1 MTATRSR
8 GPRKPQQERSR
19 RTLERVADAAL
30 ECFEAHGFDATTTAM
45 IAARAGIAVGTVY
58 SYYTDKREILLD
70 LIDTRVADR
79 TNFVITQLDP
89 ANWGERSP
97 QEVIHTLIET
107 LFRSAV
113 IQPGVQRIM
122 WERYFKDAEFQRRM
136 ASMRE
141 QTRVAVRDFLAAIE
155 SRDMLGAI
163 DPEMAAYVIV
173 NAVQWNSTM
182 AFTEGTA
189 AQRDAVAKALGQ
201 MVERYVFRESRPTSI
216 RLP

>member
-45 IAARAGIAVGTVY
+45 IASRAGIAVGTVY
-58 SYYTDKREILLD
+58 SYYNDKREILLD
-70 LIDTRVADR
+70 LIDSRVTDR
-79 TNFVITQLDP
+79 ANFVIAQLDP

-97 QEVIHTLIET
+97 QEIVHTLIEA
-107 LFRSAV
+107 LFRTAV

-141 QTRVAVRDFLAAIE
+141 KTRIAVRDFLGAIE
-155 SRDMLGAI
+155 RRGMLGAI
-163 DPEMAAYVIV
+163 EPEMAAYVIV

-189 AQRDAVAKALGQ
+189 AQRDAVAQALGQ
-201 MVERYVFRESRPTSI
+201 MVESYVFREPHRTSM